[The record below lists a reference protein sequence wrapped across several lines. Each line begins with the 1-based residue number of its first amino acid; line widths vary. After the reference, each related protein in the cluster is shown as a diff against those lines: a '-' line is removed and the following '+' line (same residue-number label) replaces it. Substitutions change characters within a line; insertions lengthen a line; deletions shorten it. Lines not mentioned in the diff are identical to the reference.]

1 MFFAREGEVTM
12 SSYESYRDVLS
23 ENATHRSVFG
33 SSMVVILLA
42 LATAVAASLC

>member
-1 MFFAREGEVTM
+1 M
-12 SSYESYRDVLS
+12 SNYESYRDVLS

-42 LATAVAASLC
+42 LVAAVVASVF